1 MQQRPDIDQLYR
13 TMTIIWLVLLF
24 SQLALFGVAWSVGR
38 EAAEANLEH
47 GFLSP
52 MPLIVVG
59 AVVLAFTN
67 LAISLILRRKC
78 NEQAVAEQ
86 NVRLV
91 QTGLIIG
98 CRCASRSRSIG
109 MLLLFAFAIPVLLL
123 LVRPRHPRN
132 FSSLPPS
139 SGSDQRKFQIN
150 QKTFFAAGNLFLTSC
165 V

>member
-13 TMTIIWLVLLF
+13 TMMIIWLVLLF

-59 AVVLAFTN
+59 AVVLAFAN

-91 QTGLIIG
+91 QTGLVIG
-98 CRCASRSRSIG
+98 CALCESISLIG
-109 MLLLFAFAIPVLLL
+109 MVLLFGFAYPYFYYWFALGILGIFLHF
-123 LVRPRHPRN
+123 PRCQA
-132 FSSLPPS
+132 L
-139 SGSDQRKFQIN
+139 IN
-150 QKTFFAAGNLFLTSC
+150 ASFK
-165 V
+165 